1 MDGQDR
7 RHVLECRPKV
17 QGGPDGHSH
26 QWLHS
31 VFPATLVLVEQKVKV
46 SLPSASNSLL
56 TDCTARGSRPRDIK
70 AHISIQAAPQRLGLR
85 ALLAQALLLVGK
97 RRAVSLR
104 RPPHHHHQH
113 PSYPKPCV
121 ETAMKATE
129 PCLHPPSFP
138 SRPRFL
144 PGRAPRHL
152 EGRAAY
158 CQILRWS
165 QPSYLLP
172 QTGQWNGQ
180 KQFGHQLSKPGHL
193 GSSISPRPAAENIP
207 SAHSKLND
215 FFLRSFVKIY
225 LFKVSALAD

>member
-56 TDCTARGSRPRDIK
+56 TDCIARGPRGPRDIK

-85 ALLAQALLLVGK
+85 ALLAQPLLVGK

-104 RPPHHHHQH
+104 RPP
-113 PSYPKPCV
+113 PPPPAELS
-121 ETAMKATE
+121 KAVCGNGYE
-129 PCLHPPSFP
+129 GHGAVHPPSFP

-144 PGRAPRHL
+144 PGRAARHL

>member
-56 TDCTARGSRPRDIK
+56 TDCIARGPRPRDIK

-85 ALLAQALLLVGK
+85 ALLAQALLVGK

-104 RPPHHHHQH
+104 RPP
-113 PSYPKPCV
+113 PPPPPELS
-121 ETAMKATE
+121 KAVCGNGYE
-129 PCLHPPSFP
+129 GH
-138 SRPRFL
+138 
-144 PGRAPRHL
+144 GAVRAPAFL
-152 EGRAAY
+152 
-158 CQILRWS
+158 S
-165 QPSYLLP
+165 QQTKVSPWTGSASSGGESGLLP
-172 QTGQWNGQ
+172 DTQMV
-180 KQFGHQLSKPGHL
+180 
-193 GSSISPRPAAENIP
+193 AA
-207 SAHSKLND
+207 
-215 FFLRSFVKIY
+215 
-225 LFKVSALAD
+225 

>member
-56 TDCTARGSRPRDIK
+56 TDCVARGPHGPRDK
-70 AHISIQAAPQRLGLR
+70 LTFPYK
-85 ALLAQALLLVGK
+85 LLLSGLACAPCLP
-97 RRAVSLR
+97 RRCLLGNGAR
-104 RPPHHHHQH
+104 CPYGAHPHHHQ
-113 PSYPKPCV
+113 SYPKPCV

-129 PCLHPPSFP
+129 PSVHPPSFP

-144 PGRAPRHL
+144 PGRAARHL

-193 GSSISPRPAAENIP
+193 GSIHLS
-207 SAHSKLND
+207 
-215 FFLRSFVKIY
+215 
-225 LFKVSALAD
+225 